1 MTRAEWLA
9 SLKVGDEVGISHRYQ
24 GKTIAKVEKVT
35 PSGRVV
41 VDLGP
46 MRGMLTF
53 DADGDQYPRQR
64 KMGER
69 WSICAADDSFR
80 AMIDRQNADAKM
92 RDLLR
97 RLDAA
102 RNNPAPAGFDY
113 ATHNAALQAVLDAL
127 RSKP

>member
-1 MTRAEWLA
+1 MARVAQ
-9 SLKVGDEVGISHRYQ
+9 GDG
-24 GKTIAKVEKVT
+24 
-35 PSGRVV
+35 
-41 VDLGP
+41 
-46 MRGMLTF
+46 
-53 DADGDQYPRQR
+53 
-64 KMGER
+64 
-69 WSICAADDSFR
+69 FR
-80 AMIDRQNADAKM
+80 TLVSRQNADAKM